1 MLFGSPELDE
11 QELEVLSRIEQLREE
26 LRFAIVQE
34 PRRWTGSLRRV
45 LFAKNIQSSNS
56 IEGYNVTL
64 EDAVA
69 AVEGEDPVQASR
81 RSWQAVAG
89 YRNAMTYVI
98 QLAND
103 PDFQYSEAIIKSLH
117 YMMLSHDLEMYPG
130 NYRPGFVYIRDS
142 QSGDVVY
149 EGPDREKI
157 RPLMAE
163 LVEVLNEDND
173 NNHAMIRAAMAHL
186 NLVLIHPFK
195 DGNGRMARGL
205 QTLVLGREGILEP
218 TFSSIEEYL
227 GVNTSEYYKVLAEVG
242 RGYWQPENDVRPW
255 IRYSLKAHYIQ
266 ARTLIR
272 RFKES
277 EKLWDLLTREI
288 EQRRLPDRTIFVM
301 FDAARGM
308 RVRRATYQPQAEIS
322 ENTATRDLK
331 LLVDRGMLMPAG
343 ERRGRFY
350 FASDALKDVRR
361 QSLEVRY
368 PVEDPFQTPEKEK
381 MA

>member
-1 MLFGSPELDE
+1 MLFTCPDLDAA
-11 QELEVLSRIEQLREE
+11 ELEVLDRIQQLREE

-69 AVEGEDPVQASR
+69 AVEGEDPVTAR
-81 RSWQAVAG
+81 RENWQAVTG
-89 YRNAMTYVI
+89 YRNAMTYVL

-103 PDFQYSEAIIKSLH
+103 PDFIYSEAIIKSLH
-117 YMMLSHDLEMYPG
+117 YMMIAYDLNKSRRIFRHG
-130 NYRPGFVYIRDS
+130 LIYIRES
-142 QSGDVVY
+142 KTGEIVY

-157 RPLMAE
+157 RPLMGK
-163 LVEVLNEDND
+163 LVEALNEDD
-173 NNHAMIRAAMAHL
+173 GKPAMIRAAMAHL

-227 GVNTSEYYKVLAEVG
+227 GANTTEYYSVLAEVG

-266 ARTLIR
+266 ARTLLR
-272 RFKES
+272 RLKES
-277 EKLWDLLTREI
+277 EKLWDLLS
-288 EQRRLPDRTIFVM
+288 RLVEERKLPERTIFVM

-308 RVRRATYQPQAEIS
+308 RVRRATYQPQAEVS

-331 LLVDRGMLMPAG
+331 QLVDQNILIPAG
-343 ERRGRFY
+343 ERRGRSY
-350 FASDALKDVRR
+350 IASDTLKDIRR
-361 QSLEVRY
+361 QSLEVRFQ
-368 PVEDPFQTPEKEK
+368 VEDPFKSLAEET
-381 MA
+381 A

>member
-1 MLFGSPELDE
+1 MLFECPELDDR
-11 QELEVLSRIEQLREE
+11 ELEVLKRIEQLREE

-56 IEGYNVTL
+56 IEGYNVSL

-69 AVEGEDPVQASR
+69 AVEGEDPVQATR
-81 RSWQAVAG
+81 RNWQAVAG
-89 YRNAMTYVI
+89 YRNAMTYVL

-103 PDFQYSEAIIKSLH
+103 PDFVYSEAIIKSLH
-117 YMMLSHDLEMYPG
+117 YMMLAHDLDKSPG
-130 NYRPGFVYIRDS
+130 NYRPGFIYIRAS
-142 QSGDVVY
+142 QSGEIVY

-163 LVEVLNEDND
+163 LVEALNGDD
-173 NNHAMIRAAMAHL
+173 GKPAMIRAAMAHL

-227 GVNTSEYYKVLAEVG
+227 GVNTADYYKVLAEVG

-255 IRYSLKAHYIQ
+255 IRYSLKAHHIQ
-266 ARTLIR
+266 ARTLLR
-272 RFKES
+272 RLKES
-277 EKLWDLLTREI
+277 EKLWDLLTRAI
-288 EQRRLPDRTIFVM
+288 EQRGLPERTVFVM
-301 FDAARGM
+301 FDAARGL

-331 LLVDRGMLMPAG
+331 LLVDKGMLVPSG

-350 FASDALKDVRR
+350 VASDDLKDIRR

-368 PVEDPFQTPEKEK
+368 PVEDPFTTLEKER
-381 MA
+381 AG

>member
-1 MLFGSPELDE
+1 MLFECPELDN
-11 QELEVLSRIEQLREE
+11 QELEVLKRIEQLREE

-56 IEGYNVTL
+56 IEGYNVSL

-69 AVEGEDPVQASR
+69 AVEGEDPVRATR
-81 RSWQAVAG
+81 RDWQAITG
-89 YRNAMTYVI
+89 YRNAMTYVL

-103 PDFQYSEAIIKSLH
+103 PDFVYSEAIIKSLH
-117 YMMLSHDLEMYPG
+117 YMMISHDLDKTPG
-130 NYRPGFVYIRDS
+130 NYRPGFIYIRES
-142 QSGDVVY
+142 QSGEIVY

-163 LVEVLNEDND
+163 LVEALNGDD
-173 NNHAMIRAAMAHL
+173 GRPAMIRAAMAHL

-227 GVNTSEYYKVLAEVG
+227 GVNTSDYYKVLAEVG

-266 ARTLIR
+266 ARTLLR
-272 RFKES
+272 RLKES
-277 EKLWDLLTREI
+277 EKLWDLLTRAI
-288 EQRRLPDRTIFVM
+288 EQRGLPERTVFVM
-301 FDAARGM
+301 FDAARGL

-331 LLVDRGMLMPAG
+331 LLVDKEMLIPTG
-343 ERRGRFY
+343 ERRGRSY
-350 FASDALKDVRR
+350 VASDALKDIRR

-368 PVEDPFQTPEKEK
+368 PVEDPFTTLAKET
-381 MA
+381 AG

>member
-1 MLFGSPELDE
+1 MLFKCPDLDSD
-11 QELEVLSRIEQLREE
+11 ELEVLERIKQLRAQ

-56 IEGYNVTL
+56 IEGYHVTL

-81 RSWQAVAG
+81 RDWQAIAG
-89 YRNAMTYVI
+89 YRTAMTYVL

-103 PDFQYSEAIIKSLH
+103 PDFVYSEAIIKSLH
-117 YMMLSHDLEMYPG
+117 YMMISHDLDKGPG
-130 NYRPGFVYIRDS
+130 NYRPGFIYIRDS
-142 QSGDVVY
+142 QTGEIVY
-149 EGPDREKI
+149 EGPEQEKI

-163 LVEVLNEDND
+163 LVEGLNEDD
-173 NNHAMIRAAMAHL
+173 DKPAMIRAAMAHL

-227 GVNTSEYYKVLAEVG
+227 GANTRDYYKVLAEVA

-266 ARTLIR
+266 ARTLVR
-272 RFKES
+272 RLKES
-277 EKLWDLLTREI
+277 EKLWELLTRVV
-288 EQRRLPDRTIFVM
+288 EQRGLPERTIFVM

-308 RVRRATYQPQAEIS
+308 RVRRATYQPQADIS

-331 LLVDRGMLMPAG
+331 GLVEQGLLIPAG
-343 ERRGRFY
+343 ERRGRTY
-350 FASDALKDVRR
+350 FASDTLKDIRR
-361 QSLEVRY
+361 QSLEVRFQLD
-368 PVEDPFQTPEKEK
+368 DPFQTLSETKRL
-381 MA
+381 

>member
-1 MLFGSPELDE
+1 MLFECPELDA
-11 QELEVLSRIEQLREE
+11 QELEVLKRIEQLREE

-81 RSWQAVAG
+81 RNWQAVAG
-89 YRNAMTYVI
+89 YRNAMTYVL

-103 PDFQYSEAIIKSLH
+103 PDFVYSEAIIKSLH
-117 YMMLSHDLEMYPG
+117 YMMISHDLDKSPG
-130 NYRPGFVYIRDS
+130 NYRPGFIYIRES
-142 QSGDVVY
+142 KSGEIVY

-163 LVEVLNEDND
+163 LVDALNQDD
-173 NNHAMIRAAMAHL
+173 GKPAMIRAAMAHL

-227 GVNTSEYYKVLAEVG
+227 GANTTEYYKVLAEVG

-255 IRYSLKAHYIQ
+255 IRFSLKAHYIQ
-266 ARTLIR
+266 ARTLVR
-272 RFKES
+272 RIKES
-277 EKLWDLLTREI
+277 EKLWDLLTRVTI
-288 EQRRLPDRTIFVM
+288 EHGLPERTILAM
-301 FDAARGM
+301 FDAARGL
-308 RVRRATYQPQAEIS
+308 RVRRATYQPQAEVS
-322 ENTATRDLK
+322 DNSATRDLK
-331 LLVDRGMLMPAG
+331 LLVDKGLLVPSG
-343 ERRGRFY
+343 ERRGRSY
-350 FASDALKDVRR
+350 AASDVLKDIRR
-361 QSLEVRY
+361 QSLEVRFQ
-368 PVEDPFQTPEKEK
+368 VDDPFKTLAEEK
-381 MA
+381 AS

>member
-1 MLFGSPELDE
+1 MLFTCPDLDAA
-11 QELEVLSRIEQLREE
+11 ELEVLDRIQQLREE

-69 AVEGEDPVQASR
+69 AVEGEDPVTAR
-81 RSWQAVAG
+81 RENWQAVTG
-89 YRNAMTYVI
+89 YRNAMTYVL

-103 PDFQYSEAIIKSLH
+103 PDFIYSEAIIKSLH
-117 YMMLSHDLEMYPG
+117 YMMIAYDLNKSPG
-130 NYRPGFVYIRDS
+130 TFRPGFIYIRES
-142 QSGDVVY
+142 KTGEIVY

-157 RPLMAE
+157 RPLMGE
-163 LVEVLNEDND
+163 LVEALNEDD
-173 NNHAMIRAAMAHL
+173 GKPAMIRAAMAHL

-227 GVNTSEYYKVLAEVG
+227 GANTTEYYSVLAEVG

-266 ARTLIR
+266 ARTLLR
-272 RFKES
+272 RLKES
-277 EKLWDLLTREI
+277 EKLWDLLS
-288 EQRRLPDRTIFVM
+288 RLVEERKLPERTIFVM

-308 RVRRATYQPQAEIS
+308 RVRRATYQPQAEVS

-331 LLVDRGMLMPAG
+331 QLVDQNILIPAG
-343 ERRGRFY
+343 ERRGRSY
-350 FASDALKDVRR
+350 IASDTLKDIRR
-361 QSLEVRY
+361 QSLEVRFQ
-368 PVEDPFQTPEKEK
+368 VEDPFKSLAEET
-381 MA
+381 A

>member
-1 MLFGSPELDE
+1 MLFKCPELDP
-11 QELEVLSRIEQLREE
+11 QELEVLKRIEQLREE

-69 AVEGEDPVQASR
+69 AVEGEDPVQAKR
-81 RSWQAVAG
+81 RDWQAIAG
-89 YRNAMTYVI
+89 YRNAMTYVL

-103 PDFQYSEAIIKSLH
+103 PDFVYSEAIIKSLH
-117 YMMLSHDLEMYPG
+117 YMMISHDLDKSPG
-130 NYRPGFVYIRDS
+130 NYRPGFIYIRES
-142 QSGDVVY
+142 QTGEIVY
-149 EGPDREKI
+149 EGPDRERI

-163 LVEVLNEDND
+163 LVGELNTDD
-173 NNHAMIRAAMAHL
+173 GKPAMIRAAMAHL

-227 GVNTSEYYKVLAEVG
+227 GANTAEYYKVLAEVG

-266 ARTLIR
+266 ARTLVR
-272 RFKES
+272 RLKES
-277 EKLWDLLTREI
+277 EKLWDLLTRVTI
-288 EQRRLPDRTIFVM
+288 QHSLPERTILAM
-301 FDAARGM
+301 FDAARGL
-308 RVRRATYQPQAEIS
+308 RVRRATYQPQADVS
-322 ENTATRDLK
+322 DNSATRDLK
-331 LLVDRGMLMPAG
+331 LLVDKGLLVPSG
-343 ERRGRFY
+343 ERRGRSY
-350 FASDALKDVRR
+350 IASDVLKDIRR
-361 QSLEVRY
+361 QSLEVRFQ
-368 PVEDPFQTPEKEK
+368 VSDPFAALAEEN
-381 MA
+381 AS